1 MFHTSCVFYFLV
13 FYNPTILIIPLAHL
27 GDNHTRRR
35 IYMYR
40 FRPHLLP
47 YVCPYEFNNGLVVI
61 GLGLRVQLAV
71 VRISLSELITI

>member
-1 MFHTSCVFYFLV
+1 MHV
-13 FYNPTILIIPLAHL
+13 
-27 GDNHTRRR
+27 DE
-35 IYMYR
+35 YMYP

-61 GLGLRVQLAV
+61 GLGLRVLLAV